1 VKHTKRRIGRRPEA
15 LLPTAP
21 AVSKTRSEIDGPR
34 IPLGIYISSDLILPS
49 FFGPYAH

>member
-1 VKHTKRRIGRRPEA
+1 VKHTKRRIGRRSEA

-21 AVSKTRSEIDGPR
+21 AVSKTRSEIDGPL
-34 IPLGIYISSDLILPS
+34 IPFGICISSDFIRPS